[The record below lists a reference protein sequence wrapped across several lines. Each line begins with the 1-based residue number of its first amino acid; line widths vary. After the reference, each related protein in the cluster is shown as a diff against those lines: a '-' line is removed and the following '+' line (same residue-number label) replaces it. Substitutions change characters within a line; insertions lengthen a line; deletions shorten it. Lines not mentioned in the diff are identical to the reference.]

1 MINSGM
7 AYRVDL
13 FAVFIFL
20 GLVQAV
26 FLALFFFS
34 KDNRSR
40 QFNVMY
46 GWLLVS
52 IVACLLEI
60 FLMYTGYIIHVLH
73 LVDFSEPFGLAIGPF
88 LFLFIVT
95 LAKGAVNRKVVII
108 NLIFPVLYAILMTPF
123 FISSVNVK
131 YNAWVSA
138 YHPGVPF
145 REVTQQFDPWMF
157 LLTRWHTELV
167 LVSLFFYIAL
177 STMVITRSFHSRR
190 ESFWV
195 PLSPTLK
202 TLRNGVVQMA
212 IFAILIVVVKLLNP
226 HDTGDHLFAAFGSL
240 IIYSTSF
247 SVMKGSG
254 FFRQAALNEQLKY
267 KSSSLKAEQQEMLI
281 EKLQKIMIVDK
292 PFLRSDFSQPDLAR
306 QCGISVHQLSQ
317 IINDGLGKNFFEWVA
332 TYRVEE
338 AKRLLKDQPNIKVEE
353 IAEQVGYNSKSSF
366 NTVFKR
372 NTGLTP
378 SEFRATNT

>member
-1 MINSGM
+1 MT
-7 AYRVDL
+7 YRVDL

-60 FLMYTGYIIHVLH
+60 FLMYTGYIVHALH

-95 LAKGAVNRKVVII
+95 LAKGAVSRKVVII
-108 NLIFPVLYAILMTPF
+108 NLIFPVLYAILMIPF
-123 FISSVNVK
+123 FISSVDVK

-157 LLTRWHTELV
+157 LVTEWHTELV
-167 LVSLFFYIAL
+167 LVSLFFYIAV
-177 STMVITRSFHSRR
+177 STMVITRSFQSRK
-190 ESFWV
+190 ESFLR

-202 TLRNGVVQMA
+202 TLRNGVLQMA

-226 HDTGDHLFAAFGSL
+226 DDTGDHLFAAFGSL

-254 FFRQAALNEQLKY
+254 FFRQAALTEQLKY
-267 KSSSLKAEQQEMLI
+267 KSSSLTPEQQEMLI
-281 EKLQKIMIVDK
+281 EKLKKIMTVDK

-332 TYRVEE
+332 SYRVEE